1 MKDSGIIF
9 DIKKFAI
16 HDGPGIRTT
25 IFLKGCSLICWWCH
39 NPESQKLEPELIL
52 KSKGSIDNQLAD
64 SMETIGKEITVDE
77 VLEEIEKD
85 KIFYDESGGG
95 VTFSGGEALMQP
107 EFLISLL
114 QMCKE
119 KGIHIALDTSGYA
132 QKEIFEKFIEFVDL
146 FLYDLKIIDNAKH
159 MYYTGVSS
167 DLILS
172 NLELLNKKDKH
183 VIIRIPIIPG
193 ITDTEEN
200 LSQLSDFIKSLRNI
214 HKVSLLPY
222 NKMGEEKYRR
232 LNKVYKTE
240 NIKSPSSER
249 MIEIKNYFEKSGLN
263 VEIGG

>member
-1 MKDSGIIF
+1 
-9 DIKKFAI
+9 
-16 HDGPGIRTT
+16 
-25 IFLKGCSLICWWCH
+25 
-39 NPESQKLEPELIL
+39 
-52 KSKGSIDNQLAD
+52 
-64 SMETIGKEITVDE
+64 
-77 VLEEIEKD
+77 
-85 KIFYDESGGG
+85 
-95 VTFSGGEALMQP
+95 MQP
-107 EFLISLL
+107 EFLTSLL
-114 QMCKE
+114 QRCKE

-172 NLELLNKKDKH
+172 NLELLSKKDKH

-232 LNKVYKTE
+232 LNRVYKTE